1 MFYKVKLLSMLLLL
15 SVLAACVPAAKG
27 GSLQSA
33 FNLGDQTAFDVTAGN
48 TWYFSRTYPATYF
61 DLDLGDIPDKA
72 FGSGSVGSVY
82 HQSAIKHFKL
92 QTTGLPESWTVKLQS
107 AQGTQILTD
116 VTRTNRRTSV
126 KWLETVDL
134 YFAVTIPQ
142 NTTPSRYTAIMTVTS
157 DKNEVG
163 VLPLTLKVG
172 TLNAG
177 N

>member
-1 MFYKVKLLSMLLLL
+1 MFYKVKLLSTLLLL
-15 SVLAACVPAAKG
+15 SVLAACAPAAKG

-33 FNLGDQTAFDVTAGN
+33 LNLGDQTAFDVTAGN
-48 TWYFSRTYPATYF
+48 TWYFSRTYPASYF
-61 DLDLGDIPDKA
+61 DLELGDIPDKA

-82 HQSAIKHFKL
+82 RQPATKHFKL
-92 QTTGLPESWTVKLQS
+92 ETTGLPESWTVKLQS

-116 VTRTNRRTSV
+116 VTKTSRRTSL
-126 KWLETVDL
+126 KWLETVTL

-142 NTTPSRYTAIMTVTS
+142 DTTPNRYTGLMTVTS

-172 TLNAG
+172 ALSAG